1 MDAFV
6 NLSLEGKV
14 ALVTGGSR
22 GIGAAIVRLLAQR
35 GASVAFCYR
44 QNAELAQQ
52 LAQQVQQGTG
62 KKVLA
67 FRADVTDAE
76 QAMTMVQKVQEGLGE
91 VDILV
96 NNAGITR
103 DALLLR
109 MDEEKWDEVL
119 DTNLRGA
126 FLCTRAVLPM
136 MLAKRWGRIINI
148 TSIVGLIGNAGQTN
162 YAAAKAGLI
171 GFTKSLAKELGGRN
185 ITVNAVAPGFIV
197 TDMTAA
203 LTEERRNFLPEPNS
217 FASVRSTRR
226 SRRSRRLFGFRGSP
240 LHHGSGHRRGR
251 GVGMRLFTTANS
263 SAIICTPLL
272 QTLPFSAKG

>member
-1 MDAFV
+1 VDAFV

-76 QAMTMVQKVQEGLGE
+76 QVMTMVQKVQEGLGE

-203 LTEERRNFLPEPNS
+203 LTEERRNFYLSQIPLRRFGQPEEVAEVVA
-217 FASVRSTRR
+217 FLASEAARYITGQVIVVDGG
-226 SRRSRRLFGFRGSP
+226 L
-240 LHHGSGHRRGR
+240 
-251 GVGMRLFTTANS
+251 A
-263 SAIICTPLL
+263 
-272 QTLPFSAKG
+272 

>member
-1 MDAFV
+1 
-6 NLSLEGKV
+6 V

-22 GIGAAIVRLLAQR
+22 GIGASIVRLLAKR

-44 QNAELAQQ
+44 QQAELAQQ
-52 LAQQVQQGTG
+52 LSQQVQEETG
-62 KKVLA
+62 QKVLA
-67 FRADVTDAE
+67 LQADVADAE
-76 QAMTMVQKVQEGLGE
+76 QVATMVQRVREGLGE

-103 DALLLR
+103 DTLLLR
-109 MDEEKWDEVL
+109 MGDDKWDEVL
-119 DTNLRGA
+119 NTNLRGA
-126 FLCTRAVLPM
+126 FLCTKAILPM

-148 TSIVGLIGNAGQTN
+148 SSVVGLIGNAGQAN

-203 LTEERRNFLPEPNS
+203 LTEERRDFYLSQIALRRFGQPEEVAEVVAFL
-217 FASVRSTRR
+217 ASEAARYITGQVIVVDGG
-226 SRRSRRLFGFRGSP
+226 L
-240 LHHGSGHRRGR
+240 
-251 GVGMRLFTTANS
+251 V
-263 SAIICTPLL
+263 
-272 QTLPFSAKG
+272 

>member
-1 MDAFV
+1 
-6 NLSLEGKV
+6 V

-22 GIGAAIVRLLAQR
+22 GIGASIVRLLAKR

-44 QNAELAQQ
+44 QQAELAQQ
-52 LAQQVQQGTG
+52 LSQQVQEETG
-62 KKVLA
+62 QKVLA
-67 FRADVTDAE
+67 LQADVADAE
-76 QAMTMVQKVQEGLGE
+76 QVAAMVQRVREGLGE

-103 DALLLR
+103 DTLLLR
-109 MDEEKWDEVL
+109 MGDDKWDEVL
-119 DTNLRGA
+119 NTNLRGA
-126 FLCTRAVLPM
+126 FLCTKAVLPM

-148 TSIVGLIGNAGQTN
+148 SSVVGLIGNAGQAN

-203 LTEERRNFLPEPNS
+203 LTEERRDFYLSQIALRRFGQPEEVAEVVAFL
-217 FASVRSTRR
+217 ASEAARYITGQVIVVDGG
-226 SRRSRRLFGFRGSP
+226 L
-240 LHHGSGHRRGR
+240 
-251 GVGMRLFTTANS
+251 V
-263 SAIICTPLL
+263 
-272 QTLPFSAKG
+272 